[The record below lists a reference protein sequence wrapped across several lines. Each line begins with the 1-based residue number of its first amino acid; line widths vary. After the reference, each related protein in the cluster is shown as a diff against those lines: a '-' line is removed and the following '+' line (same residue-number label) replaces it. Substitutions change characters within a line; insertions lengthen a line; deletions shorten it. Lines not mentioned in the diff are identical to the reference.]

1 MGLVEQKMGELLRLE
16 RERRQLSLVEISSD
30 LKIPQENLEGIE
42 KGDLSLLPTPV
53 YYGLFARSYS
63 PALGIDYNRTLEAIK
78 EEVSQEQR
86 RADRS
91 RVSVKTEEVQVAP
104 RIRDSTLRLDTPIR
118 KLIGA
123 AAILVLIFLTYMVI
137 DALFL
142 SDGLKR
148 NGASEMLKGVD
159 AERLNALA
167 GFNWD
172 VPGYKTPAEIKIDLK
187 PKSESWST
195 VMADGD
201 TVIFRRLIPGREYTA
216 TAKFR
221 LVVSIGVPEAVD
233 VEINGRLVDLRDPIN
248 QRISR
253 VEVNQANLGTFLN
266 PSFDNLLP
274 NDTGLLEQ
282 GRLEQDTSS
291 KVTINED
298 GSLPADTSGTAM
310 EKDES

>member
-63 PALGIDYNRTLEAIK
+63 QALGIDYNRTLEAIK